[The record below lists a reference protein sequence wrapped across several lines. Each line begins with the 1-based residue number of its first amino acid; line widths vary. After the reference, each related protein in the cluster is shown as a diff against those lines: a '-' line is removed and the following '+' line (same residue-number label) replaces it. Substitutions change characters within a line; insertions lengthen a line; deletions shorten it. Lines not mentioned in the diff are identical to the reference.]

1 MKHLWIV
8 VLVML
13 LPALLSAQSKPGVYE
28 RAKLL
33 KTYTTFTATSDDTI
47 SYSINASGLGDLM
60 QAREYGLIAV
70 ASDSVSADV
79 YVDPYNA
86 AVYDSAGVLEKIGTA
101 YADSLVP
108 GTTVWTAGTPYI
120 KVIPLKSTTLDRLAG
135 ATQFKLGTVFRAT
148 LNGTTA
154 GRFLKWYLYWV
165 K

>member
-1 MKHLWIV
+1 MKRFLV
-8 VLVML
+8 VALVL
-13 LPALLSAQSKPGVYE
+13 ILAVSAFAQTKPGIYE

-33 KTYTTFTATSDDTI
+33 KTYTTYLATSDDTL
-47 SYSINASGLGDLM
+47 SASVNAAGLGDLL

-70 ASDSVSADV
+70 ATDSVSADV

-86 AVYDSAGVLEKIGTA
+86 AISDASGNLEKVGSA

-108 GTTVWTAGTPYI
+108 GTGVWTTALPYI
-120 KVIPLKSTTLDRLAG
+120 KVIQLKSPTVDRLPG
-135 ATQFKLGTVFRAT
+135 ATQFKIGTVFRAT

-154 GRFLKWYLYWV
+154 GRTLKWYLYWV